1 MKTNTV
7 QTMHQSIV
15 FKQTVSNLVPSLCP
29 VNQCGFMRVIF
40 KQTKNSSIV
49 VVLSL
54 LFLCLLLFWGVGG
67 GEREERKRR

>member
-1 MKTNTV
+1 MQTNTV

-29 VNQCGFMRVIF
+29 VNQCGFIRVIF

-49 VVLSL
+49 VVLL
-54 LFLCLLLFWGVGG
+54 LLLLCLLFWGVGG